1 VYTKRCLGLTQEI
14 TQQLFKQPL
23 ALVQL
28 LGDVLGW
35 TTLLMAIVVSCL
47 LGITAFVSLLR
58 TYQHSAILPS
68 TTCGE
73 SSAPASYQLA
83 AAAYQAAGPLGR
95 KCCHSFSSEHHSAAI
110 QGCPY
115 GDRIVSRKHGQQ

>member
-28 LGDVLGW
+28 LADVLGW

-47 LGITAFVSLLR
+47 LGITVFVSLLR
-58 TYQHSAILPS
+58 TYQHSAVLPS

-73 SSAPASYQLA
+73 SNTAPAT
-83 AAAYQAAGPLGR
+83 
-95 KCCHSFSSEHHSAAI
+95 
-110 QGCPY
+110 
-115 GDRIVSRKHGQQ
+115 